1 MYVGV
6 LEIIVWVSLLA
17 VMYGYI
23 GYPAVIWVL
32 SRVFGRGEWGGAAA
46 ALPTMSILIVACD
59 EEDVIAARIENALR
73 TDYPADFLEIAIASD
88 GSTDGTEDI
97 VKRYSA
103 QAVRLFASPLRRGKA
118 AVLNEVIP
126 QLRGEIIFLSDANTS
141 ADVKAAG
148 IMAGRF
154 ADPKVGVV
162 CGRLVVQDAE
172 DSGNS
177 DSIYWRY
184 ETFLKR
190 CESRLGALL
199 GANGGIYAIRASRFC
214 RIPEGTVI
222 DDLSIPLLMR
232 LKHGARMVYAEDA
245 VAVEP
250 SGVDLQSEFGR
261 RARFGAGSAQVIRLL
276 YPLLYPRNG
285 WVAFSLFSHKII
297 RWLCPWFLLA
307 MFIASDLLALSHRYR
322 PFLLLQVIFYAAS
335 IVPMLLPI
343 RWRMFRLLN
352 LFTTMNAALL
362 VGVCRYVFFGADGT
376 WRRTARTRT

>member
-6 LEIIVWVSLLA
+6 LEIIVWASLLA

-32 SRVFGRGEWGGAAA
+32 SRVFGKREQGGAAA
-46 ALPTMSILIVACD
+46 ALPTMSILIVVCD

-73 TDYPADFLEIAIASD
+73 TDYPADLLEIAIASD

-97 VKRYSA
+97 VKQYSG
-103 QAVRLFASPLRRGKA
+103 QAVSLFASPLRRGKA

-154 ADPKVGVV
+154 AEGS
-162 CGRLVVQDAE
+162 E
-172 DSGNS
+172 NS

-276 YPLLYPRNG
+276 YPLLNPRNG

-343 RWRMFRLLN
+343 RWRMLRLLN
-352 LFTTMNAALL
+352 LFTTMNAALM